1 MLCPNCKAPNLGNN
15 RFCAD
20 CGTKLPDAAAVT
32 PASESPTVHY
42 PSQPQ
47 QPQQPPQAYQPQP
60 PPQAYQPQQAP
71 PPQQQMPLPQQQY
84 YQQQP
89 PPQYAQPP
97 APAAEE
103 PKKKSKALRWA
114 MVLILVLLVLFGGAL
129 LAMNFLIIK
138 QANRSYMLG
147 DRHKGEEKKVIEL
160 DPQSGRL
167 TVNTADKDKTQ
178 LWQITPDSGV
188 EDSYRFVNRE
198 IGDAESL
205 EVIDDKVDYNVGIN
219 ESAEDDGQLWAITNV
234 EGDYYQI
241 TNNWLGDS
249 KALTHHKAT
258 YRFLRMR
265 DSGNKEGQLWKRI
278 AAKGG
283 GYYLVNKRY
292 GNGFALDAVYE
303 GEFIDKMKMGKAG
316 KYGNQIWLMKPAGN
330 NLFTLTTKLH
340 DFDKKNRSLDV
351 DPEKKEFVKMAQSG
365 NFSGQKWKMIPVV
378 GDYFRLTTEFLGD
391 GKSLEAVTF
400 FKYYIEMRKA
410 AADDKGQQWVL
421 DRTN

>member
-15 RFCAD
+15 KFCAD
-20 CGTKLPDAAAVT
+20 CGNRFPDAVAT
-32 PASESPTVHY
+32 PASESPTLHY
-42 PSQPQ
+42 PSQRQ
-47 QPQQPPQAYQPQP
+47 QPIQPQQP
-60 PPQAYQPQQAP
+60 PPQAYQPQQVP
-71 PPQQQMPLPQQQY
+71 PKQQQQVPPPQQQY
-84 YQQQP
+84 YQQQ
-89 PPQYAQPP
+89 QPSQPFP
-97 APAAEE
+97 APDV
-103 PKKKSKALRWA
+103 PKKKKSKALLWA
-114 MVLILVLLVLFGGAL
+114 MVAILVPVVLFGGAL

-160 DPQSGRL
+160 DPESGRL
-167 TVNTADKDKTQ
+167 TVNVADKDKTQ

-198 IGDAESL
+198 TGEAESL

-219 ESAEDDGQLWAITNV
+219 ESAEDDGQLWAITNI
-234 EGDYYQI
+234 EGDNYQI
-241 TNNWLGDS
+241 TNNWLGDA

-278 AAKGG
+278 KAKGG

-292 GNGFALDAVYE
+292 GDGFALDAIYT
-303 GEFIDKMKMGKAG
+303 GEFIDKLNMVKAG
-316 KYGNQIWLMKPAGN
+316 KYGNQQWLMKPAGG
-330 NLFTLTTKLH
+330 NLYTLTTKLH
-340 DFDKKNRSLDV
+340 EADKKNRSLDV
-351 DPEKKEFVKMAQSG
+351 DGGKKELVKMAPTG
-365 NFSGQKWKMIPVV
+365 NFSGQKWKMIPVT

-410 AADDKGQQWVL
+410 AADDKGQYWVL

>member
-20 CGTKLPDAAAVT
+20 CGTKLPDAAVGTA
-32 PASESPTVHY
+32 ASENPTLHY

-47 QPQQPPQAYQPQP
+47 QQQPPTQAYLPH
-60 PPQAYQPQQAP
+60 QAP
-71 PPQQQMPLPQQQY
+71 PPQQQMPPPQQQY

-89 PPQYAQPP
+89 SQPQYAQQPVP
-97 APAAEE
+97 VADV

-114 MVLILVLLVLFGGAL
+114 MVIILVPLVLFGGAL
-129 LAMNFLIIK
+129 IAMHFLIIK

-160 DPQSGRL
+160 DPESGRL
-167 TVNTADKDKTQ
+167 TVNVADKDKTQ

-198 IGDAESL
+198 TGDAESL
-205 EVIDDKVDYNVGIN
+205 EVIDDKVDFNVGIN
-219 ESAEDDGQLWAITNV
+219 ESAEDDGQLWAITNI
-234 EGDYYQI
+234 EGDNYQI
-241 TNNWLGDS
+241 TNNWLGDA

-278 AAKGG
+278 KAKGG

-292 GNGFALDAVYE
+292 GDGYALDAVYT
-303 GEFIDKMKMGKAG
+303 GDFIDKLNMVKAG
-316 KYGNQIWLMKPAGN
+316 KYGNQQWLMKPAGN

-340 DFDKKNRSLDV
+340 DADKKNRSLDV

-391 GKSLEAVTF
+391 GKSLEAVSF

-410 AADDKGQQWVL
+410 AADDKGQYWVL

>member
-15 RFCAD
+15 KFCAD
-20 CGTKLPDAAAVT
+20 CGTKLPDAAVGT
-32 PASESPTVHY
+32 PTSESPTVHY

-47 QPQQPPQAYQPQP
+47 QPQQ

-97 APAAEE
+97 APAAEV

-391 GKSLEAVTF
+391 GKTLEAVTF

>member
-15 RFCAD
+15 KFCAD
-20 CGTKLPDAAAVT
+20 CGNRFPDSVAT
-32 PASESPTVHY
+32 PASESPTQHY
-42 PSQPQ
+42 PI
-47 QPQQPPQAYQPQP
+47 QPQP
-60 PPQAYQPQQAP
+60 PQQQAYQ
-71 PPQQQMPLPQQQY
+71 PQQQY

-89 PPQYAQPP
+89 PPQYAQQP
-97 APAAEE
+97 AQAYVPVPAADL
-103 PKKKSKALRWA
+103 PKKKSKALRWL
-114 MVLILVLLVLFGGAL
+114 MVLILVPLVLFGGAL
-129 LAMNFLIIK
+129 LAMNFLVIK
-138 QANRSYMLG
+138 QANRSYTLG
-147 DRHKGEEKKVIEL
+147 DRHKGEEKKVVEL
-160 DPQSGRL
+160 DPQNGKL
-167 TVNTADKDKTQ
+167 FVNASDQVKAQ

-219 ESAEDDGQLWAITNV
+219 ESAEDDGQLWAITNI

-249 KALTHHKAT
+249 KALTHQKET

-283 GYYLVNKRY
+283 GYYILNKRY
-292 GNGFALDAVYE
+292 GDGFALDAVYS

-330 NLFTLTTKLH
+330 NFFTLTTKLH
-340 DFDKKNRSLDV
+340 DAEKKNRSLDV
-351 DPEKKEFVKMAQSG
+351 DGTKKEFVKMAQTG
-365 NFSGQKWKMIPVV
+365 NFSGQKWKMTPVA
-378 GDYFRLTTEFLGD
+378 GEYFRLTTEFLGD

-410 AADDKGQQWVL
+410 STDDKGQYWVI

>member
-1 MLCPNCKAPNLGNN
+1 MICPNCKVSNYGKNK
-15 RFCAD
+15 FCAD
-20 CGTKLPDAAAVT
+20 CGSRLPDIPGET
-32 PASESPTVHY
+32 PASENPTLLH
-42 PSQPQ
+42 QGQ
-47 QPQQPPQAYQPQP
+47 Q
-60 PPQAYQPQQAP
+60 
-71 PPQQQMPLPQQQY
+71 LPQQQN

-89 PPQYAQPP
+89 PPPPQQQQQQQQQYQQPP
-97 APAAEE
+97 PPPPYANQPAYAVAPEP
-103 PKKKSKALRWA
+103 PKKRSKALRYA
-114 MVLILVLLVLFGGAL
+114 MIVIVVPLVLFGGAL
-129 LAMNFLIIK
+129 LAMNFLVIK

-147 DRHKGEEKKVIEL
+147 DGHKGEEKKVLQL
-160 DPQSGRL
+160 DPQNGRL
-167 TVNTADKDKTQ
+167 FVANADENRAQ

-198 IGDAESL
+198 TGDAESL
-205 EVIDDKVDYNVGIN
+205 EVIDDKFDFNVSTN
-219 ESAEDDGQLWAITNV
+219 ESAQDDGQLWAITNIA
-234 EGDYYQI
+234 GDTYQI

-249 KALTHHKAT
+249 KALTHYKQT

-283 GYYLVNKRY
+283 GYYIVNKRY
-292 GNGFALDAVYE
+292 GDGFALDAVYE

-316 KYGNQIWLMKPAGN
+316 KFGNQMWLMKPAGKDYY
-330 NLFTLTTKLH
+330 TLTTKLH

-351 DPEKKEFVKMAQSG
+351 DGVKKEFVKMAPTG
-365 NFSGQKWKMIPVV
+365 NFSGQKWKMVPVAN
-378 GDYFRLTTEFLGD
+378 GYFRLTTEFLGD

-410 AADDKGQQWVL
+410 AADDKGQSWVL

>member
-47 QPQQPPQAYQPQP
+47 QPQQPPQAYQPQ
-60 PPQAYQPQQAP
+60 QAP
-71 PPQQQMPLPQQQY
+71 PPQQHMPLPQQQY

-114 MVLILVLLVLFGGAL
+114 MVLILVPLVLFGGAL

-198 IGDAESL
+198 TGDAESL

-410 AADDKGQQWVL
+410 AADEKGQQWVL